1 MPGKVRRT
9 AGLVAVGDDNL
20 VVGADALLV
29 NQTADKLDAL
39 TGRGAFAQDN
49 AGVAVLTQAIRQG
62 VHGFDIC
69 IHAGA

>member
-1 MPGKVRRT
+1 MPGKCGEQP
-9 AGLVAVGDDNL
+9 GLVAVGDDNL
-20 VVGADALLV
+20 VIGADALLV

-62 VHGFDIC
+62 VHSFDIC